1 MKRVFLLVAALF
13 MAVTVMA
20 QKPYW
25 QEVSTVAVNR
35 VAPRAEF
42 VTFADKSMAKVGD
55 FSASENY
62 QLLNGTW
69 KFLYF
74 DAYGQ
79 VPENV
84 TDPATDSSAWN
95 DIKVPGNWE
104 RQGYGV
110 AIYTNHPYEF
120 KPHKPQPP
128 QLPEENPVG
137 VYRREFTLDKAW
149 NGKDIYLNIA
159 GAKSGVYVYVNGR
172 EVGYSEDSKS
182 RAQFLINDYVN
193 LDGENTLVLKIFRW
207 STGSY
212 LECQDFWRISGIER
226 DVYLSAQ
233 EKTSILDFDVVSTF
247 GEDLKDGDRKSVV

>member
-74 DAYGQ
+74 DA
-79 VPENV
+79 
-84 TDPATDSSAWN
+84 
-95 DIKVPGNWE
+95 
-104 RQGYGV
+104 
-110 AIYTNHPYEF
+110 
-120 KPHKPQPP
+120 
-128 QLPEENPVG
+128 
-137 VYRREFTLDKAW
+137 
-149 NGKDIYLNIA
+149 
-159 GAKSGVYVYVNGR
+159 
-172 EVGYSEDSKS
+172 
-182 RAQFLINDYVN
+182 
-193 LDGENTLVLKIFRW
+193 
-207 STGSY
+207 
-212 LECQDFWRISGIER
+212 
-226 DVYLSAQ
+226 
-233 EKTSILDFDVVSTF
+233 
-247 GEDLKDGDRKSVV
+247 